1 MMTLPRAHIV
11 VVANAKGGSGKS
23 TTAMHVAMRLLAEG
37 RRVALVDLDGRQQTL
52 TRYFENRALFART
65 HKLDLPMPLCAVL
78 EESGERNATAA
89 HEAEYT
95 QLCTVLERLLPD
107 HHVVVVDCPGAD
119 TYLAR
124 VAHGFADTLLT
135 PLNDSFIDVDLLAH
149 IDADSLRMESPSWYS
164 EMVWEQRK
172 RRKLSDGHSIDWV
185 VLRNR
190 LSHTDAGNKRNVQQV
205 LGLLAP
211 HLGFRQV
218 AGLGER
224 VIFREL
230 FLKGLTLSDVRA
242 HKTGVTLTMN
252 HVAAHQEVRDLVA
265 ALRLPPLPAAATG

>member
-1 MMTLPRAHIV
+1 MNAHRAHIV

-23 TTAMHVAMRLLAEG
+23 TTALHLAMRLISEG

-52 TRYFENRALFART
+52 TRYLENRAEFAAT
-65 HKLDLPMPLCAVL
+65 HRCILPMPLCAVM
-78 EESGERNATAA
+78 EDSGERDATAA
-89 HEAEYT
+89 HRVEYE
-95 QLCTVLERLLPD
+95 QLCAALERLLPD
-107 HHVVVVDCPGAD
+107 HDVVVMDCPGAD

-135 PLNDSFIDVDLLAH
+135 PLNDSFIDVDLLAR

-172 RRKLSDGHSIDWV
+172 RRKLSDGHAIDWV
-185 VLRNR
+185 VMRNR
-190 LSHTDAGNKRNVQQV
+190 LSRTDALNKRNVKQV
-205 LGLLAP
+205 LDFLAP
-211 HLGFRQV
+211 RLGFRQIS
-218 AGLGER
+218 GLGER

-252 HVAAHQEVRDLVA
+252 HVVAHQEVRDLVA
-265 ALRLPPLPAAATG
+265 ALRLPPQPAAAPA